1 LAAMGW
7 LLNMWQES
15 AARREL
21 SLLTEWLLGRAGM
34 TLGRLAPGLLAVVDQ
49 HAAAVRDILTLGGSR
64 VGVVELAGY
73 ARGVQDAAADSG
85 WRTPDG
91 DRWTSDW
98 VVQRLSAGGRVGGAG
113 PAPGAGSGDP
123 LLFF

>member
-1 LAAMGW
+1 MGW

-34 TLGRLAPGLLAVVDQ
+34 TLGGLAPGLLAVVDQ

-98 VVQRLSAGGRVGGAG
+98 VVQRLIAVCLLAVAG
-113 PAPGAGSGDP
+113 PVMVVGDGDP
-123 LLFF
+123 LPFF